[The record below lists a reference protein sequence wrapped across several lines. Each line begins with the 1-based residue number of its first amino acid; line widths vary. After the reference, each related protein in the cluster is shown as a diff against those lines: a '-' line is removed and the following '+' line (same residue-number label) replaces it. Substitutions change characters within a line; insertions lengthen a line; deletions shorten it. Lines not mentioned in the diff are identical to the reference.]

1 MEKWRRETQGETLNH
16 GAETISLL
24 SNVHE
29 MTAEARL
36 SLVIDDGM
44 RESET
49 PVSLATRPSRS

>member
-1 MEKWRRETQGETLNH
+1 MEKWRRETQGETLNP

-24 SNVHE
+24 SNVDE

-44 RESET
+44 
-49 PVSLATRPSRS
+49 